1 MWKMVSLIAYVMVQV
16 KPVLTL
22 KCKKAKAFR
31 MCIGTLTELSKCLV
45 RHFFFHADAAIGG
58 GSRDDRSEF
67 LIIIRDSLTRKVYLY
82 VS

>member
-1 MWKMVSLIAYVMVQV
+1 
-16 KPVLTL
+16 
-22 KCKKAKAFR
+22 

>member
-1 MWKMVSLIAYVMVQV
+1 MLHTFKFNIVAM
-16 KPVLTL
+16 
-22 KCKKAKAFR
+22 
-31 MCIGTLTELSKCLV
+31 SKCLV